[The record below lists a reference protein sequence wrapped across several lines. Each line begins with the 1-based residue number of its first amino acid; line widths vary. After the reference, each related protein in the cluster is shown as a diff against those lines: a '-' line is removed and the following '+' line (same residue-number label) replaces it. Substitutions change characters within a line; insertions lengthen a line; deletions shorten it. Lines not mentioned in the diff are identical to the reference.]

1 MNREVLITLI
11 ACAIVFSGIGLLA
24 YETMNSDKGTTTGK
38 YPEIRNIEIVKAPEV
53 VKIPEITDDFSI
65 ESLTKSPKTLIT
77 KIDDKTSI
85 LKTITALQ
93 IPEDNKFPWGSIKGK
108 VSNPTE
114 GHPVIIKFYKSLDE
128 VPVHVAQ
135 VDLMDNDT
143 FEYKFRLFSIDEGIT
158 THIFEGEYYIEI
170 FKTIN
175 SP

>member
-11 ACAIVFSGIGLLA
+11 ACVVVFSGITVLA
-24 YETMNSDKGTTTGK
+24 FETMNTDQGTTTGK
-38 YPEIRNIEIVKAPEV
+38 YPEIRTIEIVRAPEV
-53 VKIPEITDDFSI
+53 VKTPQTDDFSI
-65 ESLTKSPKTLIT
+65 ESLVKTPKTLIT
-77 KIDDKTSI
+77 KLDDKTSI

-108 VSNPTE
+108 ISNPAA
-114 GHPVIIKFYKSLDE
+114 GHPVIIKFYKSLDDI
-128 VPVHVAQ
+128 PVHVAQ

-158 THIFEGEYYIEI
+158 THIFKGDYYIEI

-175 SP
+175 SQ